1 MRNGFIF
8 SLFGVILIIGA
19 LVFLPACSSTSTA
32 DSPEGKKAPA
42 FSAKN
47 LDGTAFSSAD
57 AKGKTLVINFWS
69 TTCPPCVEELPS
81 FQQFQNS
88 LVTNPNVV
96 LLMIDLNDDL
106 ATLQNFIQS
115 KKYTFSVLL
124 DTNYMVAQ
132 AFAIR
137 YTPTTIVIDRDN
149 IIQLFKIGAFANY
162 NDLQKQLNPYLTR

>member
-1 MRNGFIF
+1 MRRGFIF
-8 SLFGVILIIGA
+8 NLFGILLLMAA
-19 LVFLPACSSTSTA
+19 LVFLPACTSTSTD
-32 DSPEGKKAPA
+32 DSSVGKKAPA

-47 LDGTAFSSAD
+47 LDGTSFSSAD
-57 AKGKTLVINFWS
+57 AKGKIMILNFWS
-69 TTCPPCVEELPS
+69 TTCPPCVAELPS

-106 ATLQNFIQS
+106 STLQDFIKN
-115 KKYTFSVLL
+115 KKYTFNVLL

-162 NDLQKQLNPYLTR
+162 NDLQKQLNPFLK